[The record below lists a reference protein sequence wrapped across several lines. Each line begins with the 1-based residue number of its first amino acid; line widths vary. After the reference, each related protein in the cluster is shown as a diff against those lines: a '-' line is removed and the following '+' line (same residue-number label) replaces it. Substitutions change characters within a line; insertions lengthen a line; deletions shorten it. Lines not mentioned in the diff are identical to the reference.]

1 MSDESSVKR
10 ELQIQR
16 FIILALIGGIVF
28 LGFRLFHSPA
38 KALIAHDPAPVSAQI
53 TRLPYYEKIMAILD
67 SLEYSGVADLMKPAV
82 DLQIDFAG
90 KIWTLTNIHEF
101 DPQGNILLNHD
112 RYGLCGELAAY
123 TYQKIDPFLK
133 DRYEILFLK
142 AAESGFFLRPR
153 STHIVLMMVDRSTR
167 ERYFIDPSFRRY
179 GREAD
184 FSDYLFSES
193 ADLPTHLK
201 SLTKD
206 VPFPADGETPL
217 LIRKNFLLCL
227 GAESVGGK
235 FDKDNFALALTAN
248 KRHAYSGRYVFTLR
262 RQDGKSE
269 TFKNAGLLN
278 QLLTPEE
285 IRSLCG
291 KITGWFEAA
300 SQSKT

>member
-1 MSDESSVKR
+1 MPDNSRIKK
-10 ELQIQR
+10 ELRIR
-16 FIILALIGGIVF
+16 HFVILALIGGIAF
-28 LGFRLFHSPA
+28 LGFRLFHSSAKVLSVNAPA
-38 KALIAHDPAPVSAQI
+38 LVPAQTLP
-53 TRLPYYEKIMAILD
+53 LPYYEKIMAVLD
-67 SLEYSGVADLMKPAV
+67 TLEYSGVADLMKPAV
-82 DLQIDFAG
+82 DLRIDFVG
-90 KIWTLTNIHEF
+90 KVWTLTNIHEF
-101 DPQGNILLNHD
+101 GPQGNILLNHN

-123 TYQKIDPFLK
+123 TYQQIDPFLK
-133 DRYEILFLK
+133 DRYEIFFLK

-206 VPFPADGETPL
+206 ISFPADGETPL
-217 LIRKNFLLCL
+217 LIRKDYLLCL
-227 GAESVGGK
+227 GIESVGGK
-235 FDKDNFALALTAN
+235 FDKNNFALALTAN

-269 TFKNAGLLN
+269 TFKNTDLLN

-300 SQSKT
+300 SQSKP